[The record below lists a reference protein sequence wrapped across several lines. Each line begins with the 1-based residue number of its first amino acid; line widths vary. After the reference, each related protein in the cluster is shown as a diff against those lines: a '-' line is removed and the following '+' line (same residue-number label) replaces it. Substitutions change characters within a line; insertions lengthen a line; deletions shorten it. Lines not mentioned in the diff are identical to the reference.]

1 MRSISNRTE
10 GIDAMEQRTFGHLG
24 RVSALTLGGGGI
36 AGNWGV
42 TNHDEAVATIR
53 EAVDSGITLID
64 VAPTY
69 GQGEAERAIGDAL
82 DGRLPT
88 GVRIATKIGINGDP
102 APDRVPGMLD
112 ESLAASLARMRIE
125 RIDILF
131 LHSQIIPDDKVG
143 NYHGTPRHLFV
154 EMVRPVFEQLVAD
167 GRIGAW
173 GLTAIG
179 VPSIMLETFGE
190 NPPPAAVQCI
200 ANVLDSPGDL
210 LRFEEPPRPRHLIAA
225 ADSRAIAVM
234 GIRAVQAGALT
245 DSLDRELPDDHPC
258 VVDFRR
264 AKSFRSL
271 AREVGE
277 SSASLAHRYAFSMA
291 GLSTVVLGVKNRT
304 ELRESI
310 VAESKGPLDADLVA
324 RIDSAIAEP

>member
-1 MRSISNRTE
+1 M
-10 GIDAMEQRTFGHLG
+10 H
-24 RVSALTLGGGGI
+24 
-36 AGNWGV
+36 
-42 TNHDEAVATIR
+42 
-53 EAVDSGITLID
+53 
-64 VAPTY
+64 
-69 GQGEAERAIGDAL
+69 
-82 DGRLPT
+82 
-88 GVRIATKIGINGDP
+88 
-102 APDRVPGMLD
+102 
-112 ESLAASLARMRIE
+112 IE
-125 RIDILF
+125 RVDILF

-154 EMVRPVFEQLVAD
+154 ETIRPVFEQLVAD

-190 NPPPAAVQCI
+190 SPPPAAVQCI

-210 LRFEEPPRPRHLIAA
+210 LRFEEPPRPRDLIAA
-225 ADSRAIAVM
+225 ADSRVIAVM

-264 AKSFRSL
+264 AKPFRLL

-277 SSASLAHRYAFSMA
+277 STASLAHRYALSMA

-304 ELRESI
+304 ELRECI
-310 VAESKGPLDADLVA
+310 AAESKGPLDADLVA
-324 RIDSAIAEP
+324 RIDGAIAEP